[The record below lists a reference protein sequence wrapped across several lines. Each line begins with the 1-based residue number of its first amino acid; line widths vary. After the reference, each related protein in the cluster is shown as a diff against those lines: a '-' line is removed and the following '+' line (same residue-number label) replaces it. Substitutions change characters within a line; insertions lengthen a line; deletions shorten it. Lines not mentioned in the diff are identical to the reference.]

1 MVTNHQSPITNH
13 QMDFFEFTPAFV
25 EQFLLVFFRISGLV
39 IFAPI
44 FGSKMLPAM
53 LKIGMSLILAI
64 ILFPL
69 LPKENFQPTGET
81 YAFAL
86 MVFRE
91 LSIGFIIGF
100 AAQLVFTGIQIGG
113 ELIGFEMGY
122 NVINVIDPQGSHAVP
137 IISQFQNILATFCFL
152 AIGGHHFL
160 LQALVNSF
168 EEIQIATFQYPP
180 MFGKHLIK
188 MFSFV
193 FVIAIKISAPT
204 MAALFITDVVLAI
217 IARAAPQVDVFMMSF
232 PLKIAVGL
240 LALAASLQ
248 IFSYVLQQLFR
259 QMQTDISLLLI
270 GN

>member
-1 MVTNHQSPITNH
+1 
-13 QMDFFEFTPAFV
+13 MDFFEITPAVV

-44 FGSKMLPAM
+44 FGSRMLPAM

-64 ILFPL
+64 ILFPI
-69 LPKENFQPTGET
+69 LPKESFQPTGET

-160 LQALVNSF
+160 LQALVKSF
-168 EEIQIATFQYPP
+168 EEIHIATFQYPPDFVGTGP

-204 MAALFITDVVLAI
+204 MAALFITDIILAI
-217 IARAAPQVDVFMMSF
+217 ISRAAPQVDVFMLSF

-259 QMQTDISLLLI
+259 QMETDISLLLI